1 MGTVLK
7 MVGPLAT
14 TQVASFP
21 QLPLTRSARVSHVIV
36 AKSMSYACNHTA
48 ASSDRLSAA
57 RTTHI
62 WSGRFKAAKYKF
74 MENTQLSIS
83 AASSLAPLNALG
95 MSALACSRV
104 VPGNAAPAATLTS
117 WDCTLAPVA
126 TCYYTR
132 VRA

>member
-1 MGTVLK
+1 M
-7 MVGPLAT
+7 
-14 TQVASFP
+14 
-21 QLPLTRSARVSHVIV
+21 V
-36 AKSMSYACNHTA
+36 AKSMSYARNHTA

-57 RTTHI
+57 RTARI

-95 MSALACSRV
+95 MSTLAYSRV

-117 WDCTLAPVA
+117 WDCTSAPVA
-126 TCYYTR
+126 ACYYAR
-132 VRA
+132 VTA